1 MKINNDTD
9 FHWRNYLKPTPPLI
23 FWVITTSEA
32 VVLTVNSTEILQ
44 RAKPGMILTLLILQT
59 IIGKLVL
66 FFGRIKDEYESKQKI
81 TITTTGD
88 MEVKKETIDATTE
101 TNKSDE

>member
-1 MKINNDTD
+1 MKINDDTD

-23 FWVITTSEA
+23 FWLITTAEA
-32 VVLTVNSTEILQ
+32 VVLAVNGTEILQ
-44 RAKPGMILTLLILQT
+44 RAKPGVVISLLIIQT

-66 FFGRIKDEYESKQKI
+66 FFGRIKDEFESKQKI

-88 MEVKKETIDATTE
+88 MEVKKETIE
-101 TNKSDE
+101 TPNE